1 MVVAEK
7 TYASLLG
14 NPNQKVRVR
23 KKQKV
28 FLNVQIVG
36 LTLGLFGLG
45 LLYTYQHN
53 QVISLGYQINAI
65 KQNIATLQRDN
76 KKLELTIAGLQAP
89 KRVENIARQK
99 LGMKEPGSVLLAAVP
114 AETEPEKSSPV
125 KPQKRRLALKN
136 VLGLAANHLIGRAE
150 ASPR

>member
-7 TYASLLG
+7 TYALLPG
-14 NPNQKVRVR
+14 NPNQKLRVR
-23 KKQKV
+23 KKQKAV
-28 FLNVQIVG
+28 LYIRMVG

-45 LLYTYQHN
+45 LLYTYQHTR
-53 QVISLGYQINAI
+53 VISLGYQINAI

-89 KRVENIARQK
+89 KRVESIARQR
-99 LGMKEPGSVLLAAVP
+99 LGMKEPDGVLLAEVP
-114 AETEPEKSSPV
+114 AEPVPPESSSEKS
-125 KPQKRRLALKN
+125 QNRLALKK
-136 VLGLAANHLIGRAE
+136 VLGLVADRLIGKAE